1 MSNHLL
7 ENLEI
12 AASTGT
18 YFIPTVSFNA
28 ETGVCLLQ
36 GESYH
41 ENTWEFYNTLMHWLN
56 RYMQEVQ
63 GELQFNFKL
72 TYFNTSSSKC
82 LLDIIRLLKDYE
94 AKGHPVKTCWYYPED
109 DVDNLT
115 EAEDFMADTGLKMEI
130 IAY

>member
-1 MSNHLL
+1 MSNYLL

-41 ENTWEFYNTLMHWLN
+41 ENTWEFYNTLMQWLN

-94 AKGHPVKTCWYYPED
+94 AKGHVVKTRWYYPED

>member
-1 MSNHLL
+1 MSNHTL

-18 YFIPTVSFNA
+18 YFIPNVSFNA

-94 AKGHPVKTCWYYPED
+94 AKGHPVKTRWYYPED